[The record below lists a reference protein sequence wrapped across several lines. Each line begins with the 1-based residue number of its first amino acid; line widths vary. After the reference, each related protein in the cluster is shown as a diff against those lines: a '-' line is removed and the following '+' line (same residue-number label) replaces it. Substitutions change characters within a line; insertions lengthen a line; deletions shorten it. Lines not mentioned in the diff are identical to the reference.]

1 LIVENRISI
10 NPTCMFGLEPHV
22 LLLLLACLVAACA
35 FEFVNGFH
43 DTANAVATVIY
54 TNALRPWVAVIWSG
68 FWNFIGVLT
77 GGIGVAM
84 GIVYLL
90 PVESLVDQNVYHGI
104 AMVGALIVAAIIWN
118 VGTWYYGLPSSSS
131 HALIGSILGVGI
143 AFSLLSDGQG
153 AAVNWGKA
161 GETGLALLISP
172 LFGFSLTI
180 IMMFLLKRFVP
191 NKAIFKEPHKRKP
204 PPIWIRLILVAT
216 CTLVSYFHG
225 SNDGQKGVGL
235 IMLILIGIVPI
246 HFALNQKLNP
256 LDMRSSLA
264 KVETVMGKV
273 DPSTLSAADS
283 KLLAEIKAQT
293 NTLDKIF
300 EGKTDV
306 KQLPEQAR
314 FEIRKAILLLQ
325 NRAKKFTASEKVPLS
340 TVDRKTYD
348 DSITQLRTFTDYA
361 PWEVSFMVA
370 LSLGIGTMVGW
381 KRIVKTIGE
390 RIGKEHLTYAQG
402 ASSELVAAAMI
413 GVTTGYGLPSST
425 THVLSSAIAGSM
437 VANRGIKNLNPQMVR
452 NIALAWVLT
461 LPVTMVLSG
470 GLFLLFRAIAD

>member
-1 LIVENRISI
+1 
-10 NPTCMFGLEPHV
+10 MFGLEPHV

-54 TNALRPWVAVIWSG
+54 TNTLRPWVAVIWSA

-77 GGIGVAM
+77 GGIAVAM

-104 AMVGALIVAAIIWN
+104 AMVGALIIAAIIWN

-143 AFSLLSDGQG
+143 AFSFLPDANN
-153 AAVNWGKA
+153 AAVNWSKA
-161 GETGLALLISP
+161 GETGAALLIGP

-180 IMMFLLKRFVP
+180 FLMFLLKRFVN
-191 NKAIFKEPHKRKP
+191 NKTIFKEPHKRKP
-204 PPIWIRLILVAT
+204 PPLWIRLILIVT

-235 IMLILIGIVPI
+235 IMLILIGIVPT
-246 HFALNQKLNP
+246 FYALDHTKNP
-256 LDMRSSLA
+256 LDMRDSLVRVEQVLQ
-264 KVETVMGKV
+264 KVNVA
-273 DPSTLSAADS
+273 DLSAKDRQAIAD
-283 KLLAEIKAQT
+283 IKVQT
-293 NTLDKIF
+293 DALDQIF
-300 EGKTDV
+300 AGKTRV
-306 KQLPEQAR
+306 EELPQNAR
-314 FEIRKAILLLQ
+314 FEIRKAILLLANKTKTIQ
-325 NRAKKFTASEKVPLS
+325 SSEKVSLS
-340 TVDRKTYD
+340 TQDRTTLDAGIEDMK
-348 DSITQLRTFTDYA
+348 SFTDYA
-361 PWEVSFMVA
+361 PWWVLLIVS

-381 KRIVKTIGE
+381 QRIVKTIGE

-402 ASSELVAAAMI
+402 ASSELVAATMI
-413 GVTTGYGLPSST
+413 GVSSGLGLPSST

-461 LPVTMVLSG
+461 LPVTMALSG
-470 GLFLLFRAIAD
+470 GLFLLFRAILPS

>member
-1 LIVENRISI
+1 
-10 NPTCMFGLEPHV
+10 MFGLEPHV
-22 LLLLLACLVAACA
+22 LLLLILCLIAACA

-54 TNALRPWVAVIWSG
+54 TNSLRPWVAVVWSA

-90 PVESLVDQNVYHGI
+90 PVESLVDKNVYHGI
-104 AMVGALIVAAIIWN
+104 AMVGALIVGAIIWN

-143 AFSLLSDGQG
+143 AFSLLPDTQN

-161 GETGLALLISP
+161 GETGLALLIGP

-180 IMMFLLKRFVP
+180 IMMFLLKRFVQ
-191 NKAIFKEPHKRKP
+191 NKTIFKEPHKRKP
-204 PPIWIRLILVAT
+204 PPLWIRLILVVT

-235 IMLILIGIVPI
+235 IMLILIGIVPTF
-246 HFALNQKLNP
+246 FALDQHKNP
-256 LDMRSSLA
+256 LDMRGSLVQVEQVMQ
-264 KVETVMGKV
+264 KVNLSELSTTDRATV
-273 DPSTLSAADS
+273 AA
-283 KLLAEIKAQT
+283 IRTQT
-293 NTLDKIF
+293 DALDRIF
-300 EGKTDV
+300 ARAATIRE
-306 KQLPEQAR
+306 LPQNAR
-314 FEIRKAILLLQ
+314 FEIRKAILLLANKAKAIQ
-325 NRAKKFTASEKVPLS
+325 NSEQVRLS
-340 TVDRKTYD
+340 TADRATLES
-348 DSITQLRTFTDYA
+348 SIKNMKTFTDYA
-361 PWEVSFMVA
+361 PTWVLLIVST
-370 LSLGIGTMVGW
+370 SLGLGTMIGW
-381 KRIVKTIGE
+381 QRIVKTIGE

-413 GVTTGYGLPSST
+413 GLSTAYHLPSST

-461 LPVTMVLSG
+461 LPVTMALSG
-470 GLFLLFRAIAD
+470 GLFLLFRAILG

>member
-1 LIVENRISI
+1 
-10 NPTCMFGLEPHV
+10 MFGLEPHV
-22 LLLLLACLVAACA
+22 LLLLITCLVAACA

-54 TNALRPWVAVIWSG
+54 TNALRPWVAVVWSG

-77 GGIGVAM
+77 GGIAVAM

-90 PVESLVDQNVYHGI
+90 PVESLVDQNVYHSI

-118 VGTWYYGLPSSSS
+118 LGTWYYGLPSSSS

-143 AFSLLSDGQG
+143 AFSLLPDSNGS
-153 AAVNWGKA
+153 AVNWTKA
-161 GETGLALLISP
+161 LETGASLLISP
-172 LFGFSLTI
+172 IFGFSLTI
-180 IMMFLLKRFVP
+180 IMMFLLKRFVQT
-191 NKAIFKEPHKRKP
+191 KAIFREPHKRKP
-204 PPIWIRLILVAT
+204 PPIWIRLILIAT

-235 IMLILIGIVPI
+235 IMLILIGIVPV

-256 LDMRSSLA
+256 LDMRESLSNI
-264 KVETVMGKV
+264 ELVMGKLN
-273 DPSTLSAADS
+273 PETMSQADRQ
-283 KLLAEIKAQT
+283 LLADIRTQT
-293 NTLDKIF
+293 TTLDQIF
-300 EGKTDV
+300 AGKTDV
-306 KQLPEQAR
+306 KQLPEQSR
-314 FEIRKAILLLQ
+314 FEIRKAILLIH
-325 NRAKKFTASEKVPLS
+325 NKSKKLVASEKVPLS
-340 TVDRKTYD
+340 TADRKTFD
-348 DSITQLRTFTDYA
+348 TSVAQMRTFTDYA
-361 PWEVSFMVA
+361 PWEVSLMVA
-370 LSLGIGTMVGW
+370 LSLGVGTMIGW

-413 GVTTGYGLPSST
+413 GVNTQFGLPVST

-461 LPVTMVLSG
+461 LPVTMFLSG
-470 GLFLLFRAIAD
+470 GLFLLFRAIL